1 MGTVSLYECEECGL
15 EKQFT
20 LGVGMLYFSV
30 VEEVKDKIMS
40 GFYGEDAQKFLNDN
54 PRADI
59 DLSNEIFVCEK
70 CKRYTNEYRI
80 LLLGGDETFEI
91 KYKCSKCS
99 AEMKYIE
106 SPSSLTCPKCKKET
120 LKLVDDE
127 YILWD

>member
-1 MGTVSLYECEECGL
+1 MGTVSLYKCEECGL

-30 VEEVKDKIMS
+30 VEEVKDKILS
-40 GFYGEDAQKFLNDN
+40 GFYGKDAQKFLNDN
-54 PRADI
+54 PKADI

-70 CKRYTNEYRI
+70 CKRYINDYHI
-80 LLLGGDETFEI
+80 LLLGDNECFEI
-91 KYKCSKCS
+91 KYKCHKCS
-99 AEMKYIE
+99 AEMKQAE
-106 SPSSLTCPKCKKET
+106 SPSSLICPKCKKET

>member
-1 MGTVSLYECEECGL
+1 MGTVSLYKCEECGL

-20 LGVGMLYFSV
+20 IGVGMIYFSV
-30 VEEVKDKIMS
+30 VEEVKDKILS

-54 PRADI
+54 PNADI

-70 CKRYTNEYRI
+70 CKCYTNEYRI
-80 LLLGGDETFEI
+80 LLLGVNETFEI
-91 KYKCSKCS
+91 KYKCRKCS
-99 AEMKYIE
+99 AEMKYVE
-106 SPSSLTCPKCKKET
+106 SPDLLICPKCKKET